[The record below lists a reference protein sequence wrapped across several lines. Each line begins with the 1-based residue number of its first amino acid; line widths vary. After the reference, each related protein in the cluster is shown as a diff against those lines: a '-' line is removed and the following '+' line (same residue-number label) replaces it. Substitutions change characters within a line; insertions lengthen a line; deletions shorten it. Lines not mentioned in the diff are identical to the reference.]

1 MSRSTALEERTQP
14 RFGVDSVFV
23 HSLKAIYV
31 MWYRDVLRFKRER
44 ARIIASF
51 AQPIVWLAL
60 FGTGLAPS
68 MLLGGGAAEGRLD
81 YMKFMFPGIIGMT
94 ILFSSIMS
102 GLSVAW
108 DREFGF
114 LKEILVAPV
123 PRPAVAIGKALG
135 GTTVS
140 VIQGALMLIF
150 APVLGISLDFRMIP
164 ELLAVM
170 ILLAFSL
177 TSLGIVIAARMR
189 SMETF
194 QVLMQF
200 LLMPLFMLSGAIFPL
215 RDLPAWMN
223 VLVHLDPVTYGI
235 DPLRQIVLRP
245 SLSAEAMSAVAL
257 YPIPLDLA
265 IIGGFACLMIALA
278 VWAFNTQE

>member
-1 MSRSTALEERTQP
+1 
-14 RFGVDSVFV
+14 VFD
-23 HSLKAIYV
+23 LKGRVAIV
-31 MWYRDVLRFKRER
+31 TGGNGGIGLGM
-44 ARIIASF
+44 AR
-51 AQPIVWLAL
+51 
-60 FGTGLAPS
+60 GLARA
-68 MLLGGGAAEGRLD
+68 GAR
-81 YMKFMFPGIIGMT
+81 
-94 ILFSSIMS
+94 
-102 GLSVAW
+102 
-108 DREFGF
+108 
-114 LKEILVAPV
+114 
-123 PRPAVAIGKALG
+123 
-135 GTTVS
+135 
-140 VIQGALMLIF
+140 
-150 APVLGISLDFRMIP
+150 
-164 ELLAVM
+164 
-170 ILLAFSL
+170 
-177 TSLGIVIAARMR
+177 IVIAARMR

-215 RDLPAWMN
+215 RNLPAWMN